1 MTERRR
7 PVRGR
12 RNEPQATAAPR
23 GKFTPH
29 NRRRRPLG
37 GRPKPAAKAAPPA
50 ADSLDIAVAPYRA
63 LDCPHFPPCAGCPL
77 IPVPYEDQLVAKR
90 QALLDELRPLLPAG
104 AVPEDI
110 VRPAARAP
118 ALVGY
123 RNQARLVFRQMSP
136 GGHAHIGLGMY
147 APGTHR
153 VIHIPHCPIQPGRLN
168 KVAATVI
175 RLAEEMQFNTYDE
188 RTGTG
193 CLRYLALRCD
203 RTRKSVLVTI
213 IAGHDPGAPLRV
225 LAERVRAEHP
235 EVVGVSLHV
244 NARHSNVLF
253 AGEDKWTIGAAR
265 LDDTVGPFRV
275 FVSSRSF
282 LQVNH
287 AQADWIYRTLAER
300 LGGDPEPQIVAE
312 DAAENGAAASPAA
325 PAAAR
330 SGPDAV
336 PAEPV
341 REAVLDFYCGIGGI
355 AFHLGRSGRL
365 VVGVEESDEAVEDA
379 RRAAHRNGARNTR
392 FVAADVA
399 TFLRSPASFGVD
411 LQGLEIAAVV
421 LNPPRAG
428 CGADVMQGIAA
439 LAPRRIAYVSCRP
452 LSLVRDL
459 EVLSGQYRIVDST
472 PVDMIP
478 LTKHVESLTILERIA
493 P

>member
-1 MTERRR
+1 
-7 PVRGR
+7 
-12 RNEPQATAAPR
+12 
-23 GKFTPH
+23 
-29 NRRRRPLG
+29 
-37 GRPKPAAKAAPPA
+37 
-50 ADSLDIAVAPYRA
+50 
-63 LDCPHFPPCAGCPL
+63 
-77 IPVPYEDQLVAKR
+77 
-90 QALLDELRPLLPAG
+90 
-104 AVPEDI
+104 VPEDI
-110 VRPAARAP
+110 VRPAVGAP

-147 APGTHR
+147 ASGTHH
-153 VIHIPHCPIQPGRLN
+153 VIHIPNCPIQPGRLN
-168 KVAATVI
+168 KVAATIV
-175 RLAEEMQFNTYDE
+175 RLAEEMEFNTYDE
-188 RTGTG
+188 RTATG

-203 RTRKSVLVTI
+203 RARKSVLVTI
-213 IAGHDPGAPLRV
+213 ITGHDAGAPLRV
-225 LAERVRAEHP
+225 LAERIRAEHP

-253 AGEDKWTIGAAR
+253 AGEDKWTLGAAR

-287 AQADWIYRTLAER
+287 AQAEWIYRTLAER
-300 LGGDPEPQIVAE
+300 LGGDLEPQSVAE
-312 DAAENGAAASPAA
+312 DAAESDVPASPASPAA
-325 PAAAR
+325 PVVAR
-330 SGPDAV
+330 SGPGAA
-336 PAEPV
+336 PAEPL

-355 AFHLGRSGRL
+355 AFHLARSGRL
-365 VVGVEESDEAVEDA
+365 VVGVEESEDAVDDA

-399 TFLRSPASFGVD
+399 TFLRSPVSFGID

-428 CGADVMQGIAA
+428 CGADVMQAIAT

-459 EVLSGQYRIVDST
+459 EVLAGQYRITEAT